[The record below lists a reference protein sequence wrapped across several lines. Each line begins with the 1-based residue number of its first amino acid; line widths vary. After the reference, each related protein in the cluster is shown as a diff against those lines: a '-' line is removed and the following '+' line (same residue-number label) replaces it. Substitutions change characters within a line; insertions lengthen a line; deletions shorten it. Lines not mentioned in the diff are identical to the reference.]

1 MSLDAI
7 IISSAGFSSLSD
19 SSSMKLALGGKT
31 ATIQLISTLLQGA
44 ELEGTNKNLKA
55 LNWHHVPKLNGI
67 TIFSYLSKKGFSCGL
82 IDTLEDEIDRFLQLL
97 NEKPSYIILS
107 TSFIYKKSMLI
118 EAVNLIRRFAPDV
131 TIVVG
136 GPFVYSSYLLLQR
149 KNDPAYDTISA
160 EADFLFLSNDQ
171 KIKVD
176 YYIINLQG
184 LEALTDL
191 MTGRPAKRISGL
203 GYYDEKGL
211 HITPPSSLE
220 IYKRVAIEWKNLPN
234 YIFLNKV
241 MPVQASNGCPFKCR
255 FCNFVKD
262 PRAIFIR
269 QIDDIVN
276 DLKSLQGLGVK
287 YVRFV
292 DDNFMLGKND
302 IEQICRRF
310 IEEKIGIQW
319 LTFMRASALSK
330 ANLELLR
337 KAGCREV
344 QLGLESAHPSILRE
358 MNKQSDPQTYYRVIK
373 SLLRN
378 GIDVSATFIIGFPG
392 ETEETAK
399 ATIDFIKSIDFDEYE
414 GNFVWWI
421 FPFML
426 IPLCPIYDPKERIR
440 YGLEGYWHTW
450 RHNTMT
456 YKQAH
461 KIIKNA
467 FFDIDKSSQG
477 YSADNL
483 DMMQSL
489 SPLKR
494 KQFMLTRHKLSKVV
508 QSKKLTD
515 SQIVK
520 VFRELFEN
528 EK

>member
-7 IISSAGFSSLSD
+7 IISSAGFSSLSE
-19 SSSMKLALGGKT
+19 SSSMKLALAGKT
-31 ATIQLISTLLQGA
+31 ATIQLISTLMQGA
-44 ELEGTNKNLKA
+44 ELEGTNNNLKA

-97 NEKPSYIILS
+97 NEKPSYVILS

-118 EAVNLIRRFAPDV
+118 EAVNLIRRFAQDI

-136 GPFVYSSYLLLQR
+136 GPFVYSSYLLLKR
-149 KNDPAYDTISA
+149 KNDPTYDTISA
-160 EADFLFLSNDQ
+160 ASDFLFLSND
-171 KIKVD
+171 KKVKVD
-176 YYIINLQG
+176 YYIISLQG
-184 LEALTDL
+184 LEALTAL
-191 MTGRPAKRISGL
+191 MTGRPAKEIDGL
-203 GYYDEKGL
+203 GFYAEGGL
-211 HITPPSSLE
+211 HITPPSSSE
-220 IYKRVAIEWKNLPN
+220 IYKRVAIDWKNLPN
-234 YIFLNKV
+234 DLFLNKV

-262 PRAIFIR
+262 PRATFVR
-269 QIDDIVN
+269 RIDDIID
-276 DLKSLQGLGVK
+276 DLKTLQELGVK

-292 DDNFMLGKND
+292 DDNFRLGKND

-310 IEEKIGIQW
+310 IEEKIEIQW
-319 LTFMRASALSK
+319 LTFMRASSLPK

-358 MNKQSDPQTYYRVIK
+358 MNKQSDPQTYYSVVK

-399 ATIDFIKSIDFDEYE
+399 TTIDFIKSIDFEEYE

-426 IPLCPIYDPKERIR
+426 IPLCPIYDPKERIK

-450 RHNTMT
+450 SHDTMD
-456 YKQAH
+456 YQQAH
-461 KIIKNA
+461 EIIKNA

-483 DMMQSL
+483 DMLQNL
-489 SPLKR
+489 SPIKR

-508 QSKKLTD
+508 QSKKLSD

-520 VFRELFEN
+520 VFRELFE
-528 EK
+528 K